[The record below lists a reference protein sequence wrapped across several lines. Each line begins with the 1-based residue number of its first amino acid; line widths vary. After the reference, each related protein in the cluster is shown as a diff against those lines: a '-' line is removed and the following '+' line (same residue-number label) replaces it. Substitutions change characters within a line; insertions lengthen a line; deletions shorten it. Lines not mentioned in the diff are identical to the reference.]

1 MVNFKYITLK
11 SYKPRNHGENKMSHE
26 GDVSRA
32 RKRFLNN
39 KDSNLHYLL
48 KKRFNWMND
57 FIKEDE
63 IGIEVGCGTGISKHF
78 IKSKNYKISDYANHE
93 WLDYKMIDALKTG
106 FKDQSFDYIISSNMI
121 HHVPYPTNFFKEASR
136 ILRPGGR
143 VIIQEINCSLIMRKL
158 LRAMRHEGYDF
169 TIDVFDDKLICTDP
183 EDLWS
188 ANCAIP
194 NLLFDDKSKFERK
207 IPDFK
212 VIYSSH
218 SEFLNFINS
227 GGVIS
232 KTINIPLPKFVLKTL
247 KIIDDTLTKLF
258 PNIFALQRQIVL
270 IKNE

>member
-93 WLDYKMIDALKTG
+93 WLDYKMIDALK
-106 FKDQSFDYIISSNMI
+106 F
-121 HHVPYPTNFFKEASR
+121 
-136 ILRPGGR
+136 
-143 VIIQEINCSLIMRKL
+143 
-158 LRAMRHEGYDF
+158 
-169 TIDVFDDKLICTDP
+169 
-183 EDLWS
+183 
-188 ANCAIP
+188 
-194 NLLFDDKSKFERK
+194 
-207 IPDFK
+207 
-212 VIYSSH
+212 
-218 SEFLNFINS
+218 
-227 GGVIS
+227 
-232 KTINIPLPKFVLKTL
+232 
-247 KIIDDTLTKLF
+247 
-258 PNIFALQRQIVL
+258 
-270 IKNE
+270 